1 MIAKK
6 ACEAVPIPDWFH
18 VVAHLGKAIDE
29 ARAQEVKELKEKG
42 YEPVLNRACWL
53 LLRRP

>member
-18 VVAHLGKAIDE
+18 VMAHLGKAIDE

-42 YEPVLNRACWL
+42 YEPVLNRARWL